1 MPAWKSLSI
10 KTERHSEPHGW
21 KRRAHVCAFA
31 QSAPFLPGI
40 YRLYILEG
48 NGDTLPLGV
57 LLPEGGGLALERT
70 VNRPRGAFP
79 GLAFFQ
85 YGVLCEGDAQPEPLA
100 ARNAVEAE
108 KTPEQESRPY
118 ARLDRW
124 LETAR
129 PESFTEDEVLR
140 GTLFGARGVL
150 YRYRTGC
157 IELAV
162 PASCHAHIAPA
173 LLFAR
178 AEEIRGGEYF
188 VLKLTPEGLPRQA
201 DEPSTY

>member
-1 MPAWKSLSI
+1 MEIVIYKNGETFGTAWVEEDGARL
-10 KTERHSEPHGW
+10 RF
-21 KRRAHVCAFA
+21 RAKC
-31 QSAPFLPGI
+31 PFLPGI
-40 YRLYILEG
+40 YRLYIWEE

-70 VNRPRGAFP
+70 VNRPRSAFS
-79 GLAFFQ
+79 GLSFFR
-85 YGVLCEGDAQPEPLA
+85 YGVLCEGDTQPEPLA
-100 ARNAVEAE
+100 AHNAAAEE
-108 KTPEQESRPY
+108 KTPEQETQLY

-124 LETAR
+124 LETTR

-140 GTLFGARGVL
+140 RTLTGARGIL

-162 PASCHAHIAPA
+162 PVAGHAYIAPA

-178 AEEIRGGEYF
+178 AEEIRGKAYF

-201 DEPSTY
+201 DAPSTY

>member
-1 MPAWKSLSI
+1 MEIVIYKNGETFGTAWVEEEGARL
-10 KTERHSEPHGW
+10 HF
-21 KRRAHVCAFA
+21 RAKC
-31 QSAPFLPGI
+31 PFLPGI
-40 YRLYILEG
+40 YRLYIQEG
-48 NGDTLPLGV
+48 NGDMLPLGV
-57 LLPEGGGLALERT
+57 LLPEGGGLATERM

-79 GLAFFQ
+79 GLDFFQ
-85 YGVLCEGDAQPEPLA
+85 YGVLCEGDTQPEPLA
-100 ARNAVEAE
+100 ARNAVTAE
-108 KTPEQESRPY
+108 KPSGQDTQPY
-118 ARLDRW
+118 AKLDRW

-140 GTLFGARGVL
+140 RTLFGARGAL

-162 PASCHAHIAPA
+162 PATGHAHIAPA

-178 AEEIRGGEYF
+178 AEEIRGKDYF

-201 DEPSTY
+201 DGPSTY